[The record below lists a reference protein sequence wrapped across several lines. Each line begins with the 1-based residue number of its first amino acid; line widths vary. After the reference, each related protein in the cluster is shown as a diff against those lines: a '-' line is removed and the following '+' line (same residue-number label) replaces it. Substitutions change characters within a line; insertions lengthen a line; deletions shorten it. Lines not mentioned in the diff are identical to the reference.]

1 VTGIESISNDV
12 LKKGEFLL
20 PESKEAGMASG
31 TVAYE
36 KVRIQSRPPCPLSTY
51 YHESQEYHDIY

>member
-1 VTGIESISNDV
+1 
-12 LKKGEFLL
+12 LKKGDFLL

-51 YHESQEYHDIY
+51 YHESQYHDVY